1 MESEKK
7 RILQAP
13 PIPTRRPRQR
23 FLFRFRLCRAQ
34 GNAIIRKIRGRSFR
48 FPQPVENGAD
58 PMLMLN
64 QRCLSCAF
72 GDREDIEP
80 PDREILHAL
89 NLRFRGRNQW
99 T

>member
-1 MESEKK
+1 
-7 RILQAP
+7 
-13 PIPTRRPRQR
+13 
-23 FLFRFRLCRAQ
+23 
-34 GNAIIRKIRGRSFR
+34 
-48 FPQPVENGAD
+48 
-58 PMLMLN
+58 MLMLN